1 MMDMQWIP
9 FPCYSDR
16 CVMAELNSC
25 YTPSIDSKSSET
37 YLIFHAIERT
47 VALDLLA
54 PQQRWE
60 ILKNSIQLQE
70 LKEEI
75 CFFRA
80 YLRIVLPLL
89 SQWSKDIW
97 LQRSG
102 RDIKWYLLIT
112 RNGMELV
119 SLPKFIHHGVPVKGL
134 RKQDSRD
141 VIMSCDSLHQNFRT
155 LHCFPY
161 MT

>member
-1 MMDMQWIP
+1 LP
-9 FPCYSDR
+9 
-16 CVMAELNSC
+16 
-25 YTPSIDSKSSET
+25 
-37 YLIFHAIERT
+37 
-47 VALDLLA
+47 
-54 PQQRWE
+54 
-60 ILKNSIQLQE
+60 
-70 LKEEI
+70 
-75 CFFRA
+75 A

-119 SLPKFIHHGVPVKGL
+119 SLPEFIHHGVSVKGL

-141 VIMSCDSLHQNFRT
+141 VIMSCDSRHQNFRT
-155 LHCFPY
+155 LHCFTY